1 MSVRVSVSAGRIH
14 GNKSGPR
21 NGVGAPPEGLTK
33 RSVHLLMA
41 VSHPMYLC
49 PQTGGNLPDGKG
61 RTDG

>member
-1 MSVRVSVSAGRIH
+1 MSVRASVSVGRFQ

-33 RSVHLLMA
+33 RRRILLVA
-41 VSHPMYLC
+41 ISHPMYLC
-49 PQTGGNLPDGKG
+49 PPTGGNLPDGKG